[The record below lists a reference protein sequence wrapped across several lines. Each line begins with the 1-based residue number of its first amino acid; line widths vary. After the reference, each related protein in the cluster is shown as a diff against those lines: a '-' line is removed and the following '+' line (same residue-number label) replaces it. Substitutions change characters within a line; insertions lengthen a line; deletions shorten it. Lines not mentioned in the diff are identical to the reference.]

1 MVLLRKK
8 TLTLFLLMC
17 VPILAAFAGTD
28 DKVDKTKGLAG
39 ISSTIQG
46 QVETFT
52 GLMITVAYI
61 AGIGFTMA
69 SIFKFKQHKD
79 NPTQVPI
86 GTPFAM
92 FAVGVIMIFLP
103 AMFAP
108 AGYSIFGKTSPTAGK
123 IAPLM
128 LKDDKT

>member
-1 MVLLRKK
+1 
-8 TLTLFLLMC
+8 MC
-17 VPILAAFAGTD
+17 VPILAAFAAAPGGD
-28 DKVDKTKGLAG
+28 DKVDTTKGLAH
-39 ISSTIQG
+39 ISHTIQG

-52 GLMITVAYI
+52 GLMITISYI

-108 AGYSIFGKTSPTAGK
+108 AGYSIFGVTKPTAGG
-123 IAPLM
+123 IAPLV
-128 LKDDKT
+128 LGDTKTE